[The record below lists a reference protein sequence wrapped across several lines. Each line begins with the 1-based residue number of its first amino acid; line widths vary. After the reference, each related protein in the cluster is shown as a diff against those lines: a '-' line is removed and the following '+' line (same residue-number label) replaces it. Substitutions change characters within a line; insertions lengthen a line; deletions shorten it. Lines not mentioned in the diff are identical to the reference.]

1 MPMLLVN
8 TRSIAQQWRKSTTTY
23 IVLVVLL
30 CLFVWMKGEAS
41 RRHINGFS
49 SVNEPVREIAHGRQ
63 KSRNS
68 LGGRKAS
75 SKKSRTY
82 FLLVWIC
89 LVVTITLFWP
99 LLLPEFLFYGREGT
113 PQPSSSKGDHHHIAS
128 NLILLPWHF
137 EVMDV
142 SETNSGILCETW
154 NHMNKL
160 QCVFSHTTLL
170 TGICL

>member
-1 MPMLLVN
+1 MKKKHHNLH
-8 TRSIAQQWRKSTTTY
+8 STSSV
-23 IVLVVLL
+23 IMSFRLDEGGS
-30 CLFVWMKGEAS
+30 KPAP
-41 RRHINGFS
+41 HNGFS

-113 PQPSSSKGDHHHIAS
+113 PQPSSPKGDHHHIAS
-128 NLILLPWHF
+128 NPILLPWHF